1 MDAGLVLE
9 LWLYWEA
16 AMRAGLLGSPG
27 LLGPEISR
35 LITMTGDTAAI
46 VWLQRHFPAQP
57 SLDPSTEAVNEISQ
71 YFEKN
76 VLGGYASYKKNGL
89 NTVFLQ

>member
-9 LWLYWEA
+9 LWLYREA

-46 VWLQRHFPAQP
+46 V
-57 SLDPSTEAVNEISQ
+57 
-71 YFEKN
+71 
-76 VLGGYASYKKNGL
+76 
-89 NTVFLQ
+89 